1 MAPST
6 SETRRRVRRILKILG
21 ELYPQPRTALR
32 YETPVQLLVAV
43 ILSAQCTDARVNMV
57 TPALFARF
65 PDAKALAEA
74 PRDELEELIKS
85 TGFFRMKAKHIQ
97 ECCRALVEKHDGQLP
112 RTLEELTAL
121 PGVGRKTA
129 NVVLGDVFRT
139 PGITVDTHVK
149 RLSRR
154 LGLTTHTDPTKI
166 EHDLMALVPKDR
178 WIDFSH
184 QLILHGRQVCSAR
197 RPRCESCA
205 LRPWCPQIGVKKE

>member
-1 MAPST
+1 MT
-6 SETRRRVRRILKILG
+6 SNSAETRRRVRQIAKILE

-32 YETPVQLLVAV
+32 YDTPVQLLVAV
-43 ILSAQCTDARVNMV
+43 ILSAQCTDARVNQV

-65 PDAKALAEA
+65 PDAQTLANA

-97 ECCRALVEKHDGQLP
+97 ECCRALVAKYHGELP
-112 RTLEELTAL
+112 RTMEELTAL

-129 NVVLGDVFRT
+129 NVVLGDLFRT

-166 EHDLMALVPKDR
+166 EHDLMAVVPRDR

-184 QLILHGRQVCSAR
+184 QLILHGRQVCTAR
-197 RPRCESCA
+197 RPRCESCP
-205 LRPWCPQIGVKKE
+205 LRPWCPQIGVQTA